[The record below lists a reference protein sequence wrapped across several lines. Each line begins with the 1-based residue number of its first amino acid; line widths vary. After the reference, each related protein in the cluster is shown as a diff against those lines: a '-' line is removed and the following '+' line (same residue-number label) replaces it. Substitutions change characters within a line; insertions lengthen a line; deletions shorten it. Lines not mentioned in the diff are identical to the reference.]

1 MVHKVIKVLSF
12 GSKLEKYALS
22 FQAVAKCVKTLHS
35 ELDAIWVNEETKGAT
50 PKGTVKRIVE
60 SVTKKEGSKDVK
72 EG

>member
-35 ELDAIWVNEETKGAT
+35 ELDSIWDNEETKGST
-50 PKGTVKRIVE
+50 PKRTVKKLVD
-60 SVTKKEGSKDVK
+60 SVTKKEGSKNVQ